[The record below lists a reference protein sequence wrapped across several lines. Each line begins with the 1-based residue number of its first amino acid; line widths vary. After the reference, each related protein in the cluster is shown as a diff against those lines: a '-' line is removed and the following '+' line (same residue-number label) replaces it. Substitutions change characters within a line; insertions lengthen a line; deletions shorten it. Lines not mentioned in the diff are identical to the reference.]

1 MVSIR
6 SQVNEQRSEMVVM
19 KQKGK
24 EEMRAIRQKSE
35 NDFRMLRQ

>member
-19 KQKGK
+19 KQKGE